1 MKLSSIRDF
10 LRDAFV
16 QADHIL
22 LALCVAVNLFGI
34 ALIYSATRYDASLH
48 SYPVKQAIAMVIG
61 IILFFLLSQ
70 LDMDMVLSKWP
81 WLFAASALFIALLA
95 VPGVGHSVG
104 GNRSW
109 IAFPLFSVQ
118 PAEMVKLTFSML
130 LAKQIVWLQRH
141 GGLSHPLSVA
151 ALSAHLAF
159 FVGLIFL
166 VSRDAGSALVY
177 VFIFAVMVWAGGLGL
192 HWFAL
197 GLSVLLLAG
206 SALWLALPEDNYWK
220 MRILVCF
227 DHDLDPTYR
236 GFQQT
241 RSLLA
246 IQSGKLQ
253 GMGYLQG
260 NLTQA
265 SYRSALPA
273 RHTDFIFSACC
284 EELGLIGVSILLL
297 LLAAIICRCFWI
309 ALNASAPVYS
319 LVAVG
324 YGGML
329 LFQVVLNVGMCLYV
343 LPVIGLTLPFVSYGG
358 SSLITAYAAMGILS
372 GIKQRSLPRWLQ
384 AQAED
389 AWETEE

>member
-1 MKLSSIRDF
+1 MELSAIRDF
-10 LRDAFV
+10 IRDAFA

-22 LALCVAVNLFGI
+22 LTLCIAVNLFGI
-34 ALIYSATRYDASLH
+34 ALIYSATRYDAALH
-48 SYPVKQAIAMVIG
+48 SYPIKQAAAMVIG
-61 IILFFLLSQ
+61 IVLFFLLSQ

-109 IAFPLFSVQ
+109 IAFPFFSVQ
-118 PAEMVKLTFSML
+118 PAEIVKLTFSML
-130 LAKQIVWLQRH
+130 LAKQIVWLQHH
-141 GGLSHPLSVA
+141 GGLSHPLSVVS
-151 ALSAHLAF
+151 LCAHLGF

-177 VFIFAVMVWAGGLGL
+177 VFIFAVMVWAGGLKL

-197 GLSVLLLAG
+197 GFAVLLLAG

-273 RHTDFIFSACC
+273 RHTDFIFAACC
-284 EELGLIGVSILLL
+284 EELGLIGASILLL
-297 LLAAIICRCFWI
+297 LLAAIILRCFWI
-309 ALNASAPVYS
+309 GLSASSPLYS

-343 LPVIGLTLPFVSYGG
+343 LPVIGLTLPFISYGG